1 MRVPF
6 RVQTTLRTLL
16 SLGMVLVLTAAGKAD
31 ERDRLQGVWKLT
43 RDHMAGREHKNVA
56 GTWTIQGDNLTMSYT
71 STSKGT
77 ITLDPS
83 KTPGRFERTIAERPD
98 LKVKG
103 TYRLE
108 RDTLKLYSAMLHR
121 TEPPT
126 DLPDEPVLGHQ
137 LVVWKR
143 VDGTRG
149 DGLDGEW
156 KEVAF
161 FLVGKRDII
170 NRLGESVMRVR
181 GDTYQIKSVSQRRCT
196 IKIDPTQSPKHLD
209 LTFEAD
215 ALGEKLTNRKPRP
228 GNLAALTFEA
238 DALGEK
244 RTNPRVYR
252 LDGDRL
258 TVWQGIQGRP
268 TEVSDAADSDNHFEV
283 FERVKP

>member
-1 MRVPF
+1 MRMSF
-6 RVQTTLRTLL
+6 RVRMTLRASI
-16 SLGMVLVLTAAGKAD
+16 SLGVVLLLGAAGNAD

-43 RDHMAGREHKNVA
+43 KAHMAGRDNKNVA
-56 GTWTIQGDNLTMSYT
+56 ATWTIQGDNLTIAHT
-71 STSKGT
+71 STSQGT

-83 KTPGRFERTIAERPD
+83 KTPGRFEWTVPGHPD
-98 LKVKG
+98 RKVRG

-108 RDTLKLYSAMLHR
+108 GDTLKLYSALLR
-121 TEPPT
+121 LNEPPT

-156 KEVAF
+156 KRVAF
-161 FLVGKRDII
+161 ILADKRDII
-170 NRLGESVMRVR
+170 SRLGETVMRVR
-181 GDTYQIKSVSQRRCT
+181 GDTYQIKSTSQRRGT

-215 ALGEKLTNRKPRP
+215 ALGEKLTNSKPRP

-244 RTNPRVYR
+244 LTNPRVYR

-268 TEVSDAADSDNHFEV
+268 TEVSDAADSENHFEV